1 MDGIRRLGPHDAPE
15 FRALRREGFIRF
27 PLQFRYA
34 PQDEDG
40 VSVAETE
47 RRLAEQFVA
56 GAFVDG
62 ALAGIAGFSRFA
74 GRKLCHKG
82 LLWGMYVRPETQG
95 TGLGGALVE
104 AVLDHARG
112 EVETV
117 QLTVMDGNPRARR
130 LYERHGFVE
139 YGREPGAVKAGD
151 GYLDEILMIKR
162 LA

>member
-1 MDGIRRLGPHDAPE
+1 MERIRRLGPGDAAQYQ
-15 FRALRREGFIRF
+15 ALRREGFVRF
-27 PLQFRYA
+27 PRLFRYA
-34 PQDEDG
+34 PEDEDE
-40 VSVAETE
+40 VAPAEVE

-56 GAFVDG
+56 GGFVDG
-62 ALAGIAGFSRFA
+62 ALAGIAGFSRFS
-74 GRKLCHKG
+74 GRKLRHKG
-82 LLWGMYVRPETQG
+82 LLWGMYVRPEAQG

-112 EVETV
+112 QVEVV

-139 YGREPGAVKAGD
+139 YGREPAAVKAGD
-151 GYLDEILMIKR
+151 EYLDEILMIKR